1 MEMSEELKLV
11 DIDKLVPYARNSRT
25 HSPEQIKQIQASIR
39 EFGFVNPV
47 LIDGKFNIIA
57 GHGRVLAAKTEGLK
71 EVPCVLVEHLTE
83 AQKKAYILA
92 DNKLA
97 LNAGWDTEMLKIE
110 IGELKELNFDIGL
123 IGFDGDEIDL
133 IFKQEEEVEEDD
145 FDVDQALSEIV
156 EPTTKRGDIWQL
168 GKHRVMCGDATIQA
182 DINKLMGGELADMIF
197 TDPPYNVNYGDKAKM
212 LGNYNKG
219 HRNTSKILNDNMSND
234 KFYQFLYDSY
244 VSMYGAV
251 KPGGAIYVCHSDTEG
266 INFRQ
271 AMKDAGWELKQCIIW
286 VKNALVLGRQDH
298 HWQHE
303 PILYGWKPGEAH
315 RWYGGRNKTTVIKSE
330 DGVFINKTETGFQLT
345 FNNGHQKVVL
355 DVPEYEI
362 KEVLSDDIT
371 TTWHIDK
378 PLRSGEH
385 PTMKPIKL
393 CARAIENSS
402 KSGDIVVD
410 LFGGS
415 GSTLI
420 ACEQTSRICYTS
432 ELDEKYCDVIVKRYE
447 EYTGQKAEL
456 I

>member
-1 MEMSEELKLV
+1 MEMSEDLKLV

-57 GHGRVLAAKTEGLK
+57 GHGRVLAAKAEGLE

-110 IGELKELNFDIGL
+110 IEGLKELNFDIGL

-133 IFKQEEEVEEDD
+133 LFKQEEEVEEDD
-145 FDVDQALSEIV
+145 FDVDQALGEIV
-156 EPTTKRGDIWQL
+156 EPITKRGDIWQL
-168 GKHRVMCGDATIQA
+168 GKHRVMCGDATIQT
-182 DINKLMGGELADMIF
+182 DVDKLMDGALGDMVF
-197 TDPPYNVNYGDKAKM
+197 TDPPYNVNYEGGTG
-212 LGNYNKG
+212 L
-219 HRNTSKILNDNMSND
+219 KIQNDNMDDS
-234 KFYQFLYDSY
+234 KFYQFLLDAY
-244 VSMYGAV
+244 VCMASAV
-251 KPGGAIYVCHSDTEG
+251 KPGSGIYVCHADSEG
-266 INFRQ
+266 VNFRK

-286 VKNALVLGRQDH
+286 VKNALVMGRQDH

-315 RWYGGRNKTTVIKSE
+315 RWYGGRNKTTVVKAE
-330 DGVFINKTETGFQLT
+330 DGVFINKIKEGFQLT

-355 DVPEYEI
+355 NVPEYEI

-378 PLRSGEH
+378 PLRNGEH
-385 PTMKPIKL
+385 PTMKPIKI

-402 KSGDIVVD
+402 KDRDIVID

-420 ACEQTSRICYTS
+420 ACEQTNRICYMS

-456 I
+456 IN